1 MKSKQ
6 SCEFR
11 LYHTLDAIWAR
22 FRLRASQHPRFRGI
36 GEIGLDYHYT
46 LSPKDVQ
53 QTVFKRQLQL
63 ALKINEASKDGIAIT
78 IHTREAEEDT
88 ERILKEVI
96 PKDYGVG
103 FLLAS
108 QPSFLTVHM

>member
-1 MKSKQ
+1 
-6 SCEFR
+6 
-11 LYHTLDAIWAR
+11 
-22 FRLRASQHPRFRGI
+22 
-36 GEIGLDYHYT
+36 
-46 LSPKDVQ
+46 
-53 QTVFKRQLQL
+53 L